1 MTNPIRVLII
11 DDNQLARMGVAML
24 LSTQDD
30 VKMVGEAV
38 DGPSGIKLYQ
48 ELRPDVAV
56 VDLRLPDMD
65 GVAVLEAIRRV
76 DAAARCLVLSHYEGD
91 ENIFRALRAGAGG
104 YLTKQAPGPE
114 ILAAIRTVFA
124 GKRYLPPDI
133 ASQLADRFGQV
144 ELTKREQE
152 VLEHVSQGSSNRTI
166 AESLQISER
175 TIATYVSAIM
185 SKLGAKSRTEAVSR
199 GRSRGLLAK
208 D

>member
-166 AESLQISER
+166 AEALQISER